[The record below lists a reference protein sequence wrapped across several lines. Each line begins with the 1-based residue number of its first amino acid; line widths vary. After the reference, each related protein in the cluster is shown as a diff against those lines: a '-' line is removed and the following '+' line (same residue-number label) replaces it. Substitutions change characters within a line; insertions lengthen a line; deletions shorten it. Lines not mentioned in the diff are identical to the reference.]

1 MRGSKKTFG
10 SIAGSIGAVALAFAL
25 TAAPAGAATL
35 TVDGDLSDWGISV
48 GDNNT
53 SNFSNLAGNIGLLA
67 SFTEDQSDTAGDS
80 GYLGPN
86 QGGQNYDAEFLGMA
100 MQGSTLYIAIVT
112 GQRPDNGLT
121 RFSPGDIHLTIDG
134 VEYGIEV
141 GGGTGAAVTEGGAGA
156 TYILNSNGYTN
167 SVGTTSPLQTAGSVW
182 TNTDWI
188 ADPIAPQTDV
198 QMKINGGST
207 QVGTADYVYTGNTV
221 TTQHAIIELALDI
234 SNLLGE
240 DGEGLI
246 GIYWS
251 PSCGN
256 DIVQALHLAS
266 IPTTEVP
273 EPGTALVWLLGVGAM
288 AGVRYRKKLARRA

>member
-35 TVDGDLSDWGISV
+35 TVDGNLSDWGITV

-53 SNFSNLAGNIGLLA
+53 SNFSALAGDIGLLA
-67 SFTEDQSDTAGDS
+67 SFTEDQNDTAGD
-80 GYLGPN
+80 GGFLGPN
-86 QGGQNYDAEFLGMA
+86 YGGQNYDAEFLGMA
-100 MQGSTLYIAIVT
+100 LQGSTLYVAIVT

-141 GGGTGAAVTEGGAGA
+141 GGGTGAVVTEGAAGA
-156 TYILNSNGYTN
+156 TYNLNSNGYTN
-167 SVGTTSPLQTAGSVW
+167 SVGTTNPLQTAGSVW

-198 QMKINGGST
+198 QMQINGSST
-207 QVGTADYVYTGNTV
+207 QVGTADYVYTANTV
-221 TTQHAIIELALDI
+221 TNQHAIIELALDI

-256 DIVQALHLAS
+256 DVVQALHLAS

>member
-25 TAAPAGAATL
+25 STAPAGAATL
-35 TVDGDLSDWGISV
+35 TVDGNLSDWGITV

-67 SFTEDQSDTAGDS
+67 SFVEDQNDNAGDS
-80 GYLGPN
+80 GYVGPN

-121 RFSPGDIHLTIDG
+121 RFGPGDIHLTIDG

-141 GGGTGAAVTEGGAGA
+141 GGGNGAVVTEGAAGA
-156 TYILNSNGYTN
+156 TYNLNSNGWTT
-167 SVGTTSPLQTAGSVW
+167 SVGTTSALQTAGSVW

-198 QMKINGGST
+198 QMQINGGST
-207 QVGTADYVYTGNTV
+207 QVGTADYVYTANSV
-221 TTQHAIIELALDI
+221 TSQHAIIELALDI

-256 DIVQALHLAS
+256 DVVQALHLAS

>member
-35 TVDGDLSDWGISV
+35 TVDGNLSDWGITV

-53 SNFSNLAGNIGLLA
+53 SNFSALAGDIGLLA
-67 SFTEDQSDTAGDS
+67 SFTEDQNDNAGDS

-100 MQGSTLYIAIVT
+100 LQGSTLYVAIVT

-141 GGGTGAAVTEGGAGA
+141 GGGTGAAVTEGDAGA
-156 TYILNSNGYTN
+156 TYNLNGSGW
-167 SVGTTSPLQTAGSVW
+167 TTSVAATNPLQTAGSVW

-198 QMKINGGST
+198 QMKITGSST
-207 QVGTADYVYTGNTV
+207 QVGTADYVYTANTV
-221 TTQHAIIELALDI
+221 TNQHAIIELALDI

-256 DIVQALHLAS
+256 DVVQALHLAS

-273 EPGTALVWLLGVGAM
+273 EPGTALVWPLGVGAM

>member
-35 TVDGDLSDWGISV
+35 TVDGNLSDWGITV

-53 SNFSNLAGNIGLLA
+53 SNFSNVAGDIGLLA
-67 SFTEDQSDTAGDS
+67 SFTEDQNDTAGD
-80 GYLGPN
+80 GGFLGPN
-86 QGGQNYDAEFLGMA
+86 YGGQNYDAEFLGMA
-100 MQGSTLYIAIVT
+100 LQGSTLYIAIVT

-156 TYILNSNGYTN
+156 TYNLNSNGYTN

-182 TNTDWI
+182 TNTSWI

-198 QMKINGGST
+198 QMQITGSST

-256 DIVQALHLAS
+256 DVVQALHLAS

>member
-35 TVDGDLSDWGISV
+35 TVDGNLNDWGITV

-53 SNFSNLAGNIGLLA
+53 SNFSSLAGDIGLLA
-67 SFTEDQSDTAGDS
+67 SFTEDQNDNAGDS

-100 MQGSTLYIAIVT
+100 LQGSTLYVAIVT

-141 GGGTGAAVTEGGAGA
+141 GGGTGAAVTEGDAGA
-156 TYILNSNGYTN
+156 TYNLNSSGWTN

-198 QMKINGGST
+198 QMKITGSST
-207 QVGTADYVYTGNTV
+207 QVGTADYVYTANTV
-221 TTQHAIIELALDI
+221 TNQHAIIELALDI

-256 DIVQALHLAS
+256 DVVQALHLAS